1 MRRNEKSWR
10 YWWTMPLLIA
20 AGIIGPGLA
29 APEAKADITSDAF
42 VMALDSEG
50 ITYSSKPAVINAGKA
65 VCDVLDTGYTMYE
78 ASILVHDNSNLN
90 LYDAGYFVGAATAS
104 FCPEHLTGT
113 GWV

>member
-1 MRRNEKSWR
+1 
-10 YWWTMPLLIA
+10 MPLLIA

-65 VCDVLDTGYTMYE
+65 ICNILDTG
-78 ASILVHDNSNLN
+78 ANHVRSINPRTRQLQ
-90 LYDAGYFVGAATAS
+90 
-104 FCPEHLTGT
+104 PEPLRRRLFRGCRNRIILP
-113 GWV
+113 